1 VAELSLLSARQKEI
15 LRRLGSGQQVLLPA
29 DFSTSPDRLTRVV
42 AFQTI
47 VADVDVLYRGGNNFV
62 ARERDGDCESGFFVV
77 ELYIDG
83 LTPFGKDVVAI
94 YGTQESPFRVFSY

>member
-47 VADVDVLYRGGNNFV
+47 VADVDVLYREGTISWPEKEMETV
-62 ARERDGDCESGFFVV
+62 ESGFFVV

-94 YGTQESPFRVFSY
+94 YGTKDSSP